1 MFQSTMRSVQKS
13 EFRLLIPPRWW
24 YESSQYT
31 DDVVYCWMSTRFW
44 LIASDNLYVENVSHV
59 THIISIRSGYLR
71 LIKPFEHTLQSLWK
85 WWNRL
90 YSSILSTHSSVF
102 RSMIFVSIS
111 FVKVW
116 HELIFVIASIEFVSS
131 SIHRIFVISLRSYD
145 WRRHIKSIINRFSDV
160 VSSLTRQSYND
171 LESVNS
177 IIDREKIFKIRW
189 MIDLMT
195 ESASNSCV
203 IAYNSIVK
211 TLLII
216 LLHLIDD
223 QWIIFALWSSVKQIT

>member
-1 MFQSTMRSVQKS
+1 MRSDYH
-13 EFRLLIPPRWW
+13 L
-24 YESSQYT
+24 
-31 DDVVYCWMSTRFW
+31 MM
-44 LIASDNLYVENVSHV
+44 
-59 THIISIRSGYLR
+59 II
-71 LIKPFEHTLQSLWK
+71 FDHTLQFFWK
-85 WWNRL
+85 WWNRF
-90 YSSILSTHSSVF
+90 YFWSSILSIWITLSFLIVLSSTLFTHAVVF

-116 HELIFVIASIEFVSS
+116 HELLLIITSTEFVFS
-131 SIHRIFVISLRSYD
+131 SIHRIFVIFLRSYD

-160 VSSLTRQSYND
+160 ISSLTRQLYSD
-171 LESVNS
+171 LESVSN
-177 IIDREKIFKIRW
+177 IIDSERIFKIRW

-195 ESASNSCV
+195 ESTSNSCV